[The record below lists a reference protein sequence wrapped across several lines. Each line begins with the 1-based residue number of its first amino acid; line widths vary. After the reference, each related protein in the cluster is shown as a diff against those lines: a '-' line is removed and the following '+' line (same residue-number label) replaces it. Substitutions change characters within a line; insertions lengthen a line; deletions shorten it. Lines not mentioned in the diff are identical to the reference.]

1 MPMIMTTKPFKID
14 KNQVVMAYKA
24 IKANKGSAGVDRQ
37 TFEQFDKN
45 LKGNLYKIWNRMSS
59 GTYFPSAIRG
69 VSIPKKTGGERTLGI
84 PTISDR
90 IAQMVVKQ
98 QVEPDFEAVFL
109 PDSYGYRPHKS
120 ALEAVG
126 VTRKRCWKRDW
137 VVEFDIKGLFDSLP
151 HDLLLKAVRKHVSC
165 KWVLLYIERWL
176 IAPLEKQGVR
186 EERKC
191 GIPQGGVISPCLSNL
206 FLHYAFDI
214 WMKRK
219 YPHLLWCR
227 YADDGLIHCE
237 TEEEA
242 KAVMAQLQI
251 RLAECGLQ
259 MHPTKSK
266 IIYCK
271 DSNRKGEYPEV
282 SFDFLGYQFRP
293 RRAGNPKTQKVFC
306 SFLPAVSPS
315 AIKGMRG
322 KVRELNIQRHT
333 SLSLTD
339 IAEMLNPLLRGW
351 IEYYGRYSRTSIRP
365 ILRTVNL
372 KMRGWLM
379 RKFKRYRGHKTRA
392 GIFLGQLSQTAGH
405 LFAHWNIGLYGAF
418 A

>member
-1 MPMIMTTKPFKID
+1 MMMTTKPFKID

-24 IKANKGSAGVDRQ
+24 IKANKGSAGVDGQ

-69 VSIPKKTGGERTLGI
+69 VSIPKKTGGERTLGV

-137 VVEFDIKGLFDSLP
+137 LVEFDIKGLFDSLP

-176 IAPLEKQGVR
+176 TAPFEKQGIR
-186 EERKC
+186 EERNR
-191 GIPQGGVISPCLSNL
+191 GIPQGGVISPCLANL

-242 KAVMAQLQI
+242 RAVMAQLQI
-251 RLAECGLQ
+251 RLAECGLE

-293 RRAGNPKTQKVFC
+293 RRAENPKTQKVFC

-322 KVRELNIQRHT
+322 KVRGLNIQRHT
-333 SLSLTD
+333 SISLTD

-351 IEYYGRYSRTSIRP
+351 IEYYGQYSRTSIRP

-372 KMRGWLM
+372 TVRKWLM

-392 GIFLGQLSQTAGH
+392 GIFLEQLSQTAGH